1 MKELNISPEC
11 GMRKEGER
19 ESLLCKISNPRV
31 TANYLSY
38 GYDYFDNESMGYG
51 YGGYKYDGRYK
62 HFVNKMIS
70 TFKIKK
76 SDSVLE
82 IGCAKGYILYEFLKL
97 GFYNINGLDISKYA
111 IDNSHPEIRTKLKNK
126 SAKYLCKLR
135 SKTFDFIYSKEML
148 PHMCLQDIK
157 KCIKECNRIS
167 KIKQNIYFIIQ
178 SVKEPKKQLAE
189 KWDPTQKV
197 LMTRSEWVKLLKQNN
212 YHGSYCIKSQ
222 F

>member
-1 MKELNISPEC
+1 MGVELVLLKFVGDLFSKKKESPIGVPLNLYGKEHAKDGDNYAGIVAYSYNNKQPRTYLQSKLMKPLTGGIDYC
-11 GMRKEGER
+11 VKFHL
-19 ESLLCKISNPRV
+19 SL
-31 TANYLSY
+31 
-38 GYDYFDNESMGYG
+38 
-51 YGGYKYDGRYK
+51 
-62 HFVNKMIS
+62 
-70 TFKIKK
+70 
-76 SDSVLE
+76 SDL
-82 IGCAKGYILYEFLKL
+82 
-97 GFYNINGLDISKYA
+97 SKYA